1 MDAVVIAG
9 GVPEPEDPLYPYTQ
23 GAPKA
28 LLDICGKPMIQW
40 VLDALCQA
48 ETIERVV
55 VIGLPPDSGVTC
67 TKMMAFAPSQGE
79 MLANLRAGAVKV
91 MEMNPEAS
99 HVLLASS
106 DVPGITA
113 ESVNWVVNT
122 AMQTDEDAYYN
133 VITRQVMEARYPTS
147 NRSYVRLR
155 DVQVCGG
162 DVNVV
167 RTRMVTENH
176 ELWERIVASRKNAF
190 KQAALI
196 GYDTLFLLLF
206 RLVTLE
212 GAVKKVTGRLNL
224 TGRALLCPYAEVGM
238 DVDKPHQLEIM
249 RADLER
255 RASAA

>member
-9 GVPEPEDPLYPYTQ
+9 GVPEPEDPLYAYTQ
-23 GAPKA
+23 GIPKA

-48 ETIERVV
+48 ETIERVI
-55 VIGLPPDSGVTC
+55 VIGLSADSGVTC
-67 TKMMAFAPSQGE
+67 EKAMAFIPSQGN
-79 MLANLRAGAVKV
+79 MLANIRAGALKV
-91 MEMNPEAS
+91 LELNPNAE

-106 DVPGITA
+106 DVPGITH
-113 ESVNWVVNT
+113 ESIDWVVRT
-122 AMQTDEDAYYN
+122 TMQTDDDAYYN
-133 VITRQVMEARYPTS
+133 VISREAMEARYPTS

-167 RTRMVTENH
+167 RTKTVTENH
-176 ELWERIVASRKNAF
+176 DLWDRIVESRKNAL

-196 GYDTLFLLLF
+196 GYDTLILLLL
-206 RLVTLE
+206 RLITLE
-212 GAVKKVTGRLNL
+212 GAVKKVTRRLAIS
-224 TGRALLCPYAEVGM
+224 GRAVLCPYAEIGM

-255 RASAA
+255 RNAT